1 MLDFR
6 IKSEDEILY
15 WCTMQFQISEQT
27 KHLIELA
34 LREDLGQGGDV
45 TSNSVIPSDVVGSYV
60 FTAREDIVLC
70 GLPIVEHIIASAGE
84 AIQFEAFQK
93 DGDKLQ
99 AGTQIA
105 KLSGN
110 IREIL
115 RIERVALNFMQHL
128 SGIATLTNAYVQEIA
143 HTNAKIYDT
152 RKTTPAFR
160 ELEKYAVRCGGGQNH
175 RMRLDDMVLIK
186 DNHITAA
193 GGIAITV
200 KKAREY
206 LSSQP
211 VFIMGFNHE
220 MPHQVREV
228 MLEVDTLD
236 QLQQAI
242 MAQPDIILLDNFSLE
257 NLKKAVALVGGKI
270 PLEASGGVNL
280 QTVKAIA
287 ESGVDRISTSK
298 ITQSAPAVDIGLDEY
313 F

>member
-1 MLDFR
+1 
-6 IKSEDEILY
+6 
-15 WCTMQFQISEQT
+15 
-27 KHLIELA
+27 
-34 LREDLGQGGDV
+34 
-45 TSNSVIPSDVVGSYV
+45 
-60 FTAREDIVLC
+60 
-70 GLPIVEHIIASAGE
+70 
-84 AIQFEAFQK
+84 
-93 DGDKLQ
+93 
-99 AGTQIA
+99 
-105 KLSGN
+105 
-110 IREIL
+110 
-115 RIERVALNFMQHL
+115 
-128 SGIATLTNAYVQEIA
+128 VQEIA

-211 VFIMGFNHE
+211 VFITGFNHE